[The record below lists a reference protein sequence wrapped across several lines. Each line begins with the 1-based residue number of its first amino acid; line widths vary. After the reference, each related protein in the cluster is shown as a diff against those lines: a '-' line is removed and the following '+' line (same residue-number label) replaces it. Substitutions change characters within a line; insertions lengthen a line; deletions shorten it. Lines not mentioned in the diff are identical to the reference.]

1 MLRIH
6 YQLLSQ
12 KLFYCYVAHCSDR
25 IRSPSFLMPSITNGH
40 RMHPPFFMIACC
52 LPRHETFLQISLV
65 DISSLCAALA
75 LCWWFRSFLPSPSST
90 SNQQCDPWQG
100 GSTRRTN
107 FSPHPLKPSVGCHLY
122 SHSWRIL
129 SQFVERIVVRF
140 YVAECLGNWERDS
153 SRAWIVCLL

>member
-52 LPRHETFLQISLV
+52 LPRHETFLQNLTDRHLITMCGSRAPLVVSLV
-65 DISSLCAALA
+65 SSLPFIDLESA
-75 LCWWFRSFLPSPSST
+75 
-90 SNQQCDPWQG
+90 
-100 GSTRRTN
+100 
-107 FSPHPLKPSVGCHLY
+107 V
-122 SHSWRIL
+122 
-129 SQFVERIVVRF
+129 
-140 YVAECLGNWERDS
+140 
-153 SRAWIVCLL
+153 